1 MKTQVQFITT
11 PLCEELALLPKPNYE
26 KLLEALE
33 DYEDLKASRDF
44 RAKLSSGEEELIP
57 AEYVDRML
65 DGESKIKVWRDF
77 RGMSAKALAD
87 AADIDTST
95 LRQLERGSIEGSY
108 EAIQKIAEALSVN
121 VNDLVYKELDM
132 TRPTYLTGPDVRK
145 RYGVTAQTLIKW
157 SRDETLGFPKP
168 LTIRRRN
175 FWHLVELE
183 AFDEKNR
190 RKG

>member
-11 PLCEELALLPKPNYE
+11 PLCEELALLPKPSYE
-26 KLLEALE
+26 KLMEALE

-65 DGESKIKVWRDF
+65 NGENKIKVWRDF

-87 AADIDTST
+87 AADIDTFS
-95 LRQLERGSIEGSY
+95 LRQIERGVSEGSF
-108 EAIQKIAEALSVN
+108 EIKKKIAEALRVT

-132 TRPTYLTGPDVRK
+132 TRPTYLTGPEVRK
-145 RYGVTAQTLIKW
+145 RYGITAPTLVRW
-157 SRDETLGFPKP
+157 ARDEALGFPKP
-168 LTIRRRN
+168 LTIRGRN
-175 FWHLVELE
+175 FWPLEELE
-183 AFDEKNR
+183 TFDEKNR
-190 RKG
+190 RKI

>member
-1 MKTQVQFITT
+1 MKTQVQFITA

-65 DGESKIKVWRDF
+65 NGENKIKVWRDL

-87 AADIDTST
+87 AAGIETT
-95 LRQLERGSIEGSY
+95 ILKQLERGSIEGSH
-108 EAIQKIAEALSVN
+108 EAMKRIADALRIT

-132 TRPTYLTGPDVRK
+132 TRPTYLTGPEVRK

-168 LTIRRRN
+168 LNIRRRN
-175 FWHLVELE
+175 FWHPEELD
-183 AFDEKNR
+183 AFDEKK
-190 RKG
+190 RKKS